1 VMVKGA
7 FSRKFRHATEWRLTE
22 FPNDAGPELAT
33 RDYETRTAK
42 IQNTVPEAEP
52 NGIRDRTDRYP

>member
-1 VMVKGA
+1 MMVKGA